1 MSIYRVGRAL
11 RQPLCSACILSRFHR
26 LYTVAAVQHAAP
38 TAASEDNT
46 EPSSEPSPPKAS
58 KRKSTRKATKK
69 PDVPPRKT
77 VLEESR
83 VHSHLA
89 SLQATEGI
97 LTLDELE
104 RHKPSGLAH
113 PQSPKYEEQYSELQ
127 NFLLR
132 SFNSKQLVQF
142 IRLSGSNVPM
152 SRDKNSLVTIILE
165 ETWNMP
171 SLSQIQKDKKER
183 TETGSQTYPLDRR
196 QSFLILG
203 KDGIDL
209 LTLSTKYKVQMSFSS
224 NPLSL
229 KVSGLRVHLNQL
241 SEHVLRFKESIR
253 DEIYHLPTKLPI
265 RADLLQRVSR
275 LAGAFTENLECGTIR
290 ISYKVDQSQAL
301 IHAKRL
307 ATRASCE
314 SLSSPDRDVFVHI
327 PPGIPSSTPVPLSMF
342 PHTYS
347 LYPFLSPRT
356 VPWTSSGGGS
366 FRIRRVGEWL
376 GISSREDLLKSGG
389 LAMGRGTVL
398 TKEAEKEDIRQVLKN
413 MAGLD
418 ETKTVTASF
427 GHVLLNTPPLA
438 RTTLVP
444 PLKGN
449 WPLADILKWIREYT
463 VPRTFSPSVPAA
475 VLELTPSN
483 QRTLH
488 RLIYRQV
495 FPPDTRAN
503 PDSART
509 IRFETAL
516 NVLPE
521 EGQNGTSFSPSAS
534 IGSEESFDLMLPD
547 RSTDIQFSV
556 SDTRSLTMS
565 EWPSELKGYFEALQS
580 FILGSDD
587 GAPQPETPLTLC
599 HGDETYVLN
608 FSSSV
613 RQHNDTIP
621 GADFQSDFTSE
632 NELDLES
639 DQKSSVCK
647 VVCQNVFNEASWR
660 SFMKTCDHLSTL
672 SFRVTPPT
680 STLEGSA
687 EDLETERF

>member
-11 RQPLCSACILSRFHR
+11 QRPLCFACILSRLHR
-26 LYTVAAVQHAAP
+26 LYTAAAVQPSPTTASKDHAEL
-38 TAASEDNT
+38 SFG
-46 EPSSEPSPPKAS
+46 PSPPKAS
-58 KRKSTRKATKK
+58 KRKPTKK
-69 PDVPPRKT
+69 KKQDVLPRKT

-89 SLQATEGI
+89 SLRATKGV

-113 PQSPKYEEQYSELQ
+113 PESPQYEEQYSELH
-127 NFLLR
+127 NLLLR
-132 SFNSKQLVQF
+132 SFTNKQLVQF
-142 IRLSGSNVPM
+142 IRLSGSNLPL
-152 SRDKNSLVTIILE
+152 SRDKNSLATIILE
-165 ETWNMP
+165 EAWNLP
-171 SLSQIQKDKKER
+171 SLSQIKKDKKER
-183 TETGSQTYPLDRR
+183 TETGSRTYPLDRR

-203 KDGIDL
+203 NDGADL
-209 LTLSTKYKVQMSFSS
+209 LALSTKYKVQMSFSS

-241 SEHVLRFKESIR
+241 SEHILRFKESIH
-253 DEIYHLPTKLPI
+253 DEIYQLPTKLPI

-275 LAGAFTENLECGTIR
+275 LAGAFTENIENGMIR
-290 ISYKVDQSQAL
+290 ISYKVDQPQAL
-301 IHAKRL
+301 VHAKRL

-314 SLSSPDRDVFVHI
+314 SLSNPERSVLVHI

-347 LYPFLSPRT
+347 LYPFLSPRS
-356 VPWTSSGGGS
+356 VPWTSNGGGS

-389 LAMGRGTVL
+389 LVMGRGTIL
-398 TKEAEKEDIRQVLKN
+398 TKEEEKEDIRQMLKN
-413 MAGLD
+413 VVGLD
-418 ETKTVTASF
+418 ETKIVTASF
-427 GHVLLNTPPLA
+427 GHILLNTTPSA
-438 RTTLVP
+438 KTTLAP

-449 WPLADILKWIREYT
+449 WPLADILKWMREHT

-475 VLELTPSN
+475 VLDLTPSK

-495 FPPDTRAN
+495 SPSDPRKNQGST
-503 PDSART
+503 RT
-509 IRFETAL
+509 IRFEMAL
-516 NVLPE
+516 NASQE
-521 EGQNGTSFSPSAS
+521 ESQNGSSFSPSAS
-534 IGSEESFDLMLPD
+534 IGSEEFFDLMLPD
-547 RSTDIQFSV
+547 RPTDVQFSV

-587 GAPQPETPLTLC
+587 SVPQPETPLTLR

-613 RQHNDTIP
+613 REHNDTIP
-621 GADFQSDFTSE
+621 GVDFQSDFMSE

-647 VVCQNVFNEASWR
+647 VVCQSVFNDASWR

-672 SFRVTPPT
+672 SSRVTPPT
-680 STLEGSA
+680 SPLEESI
-687 EDLETERF
+687 EDIKTARF

>member
-11 RQPLCSACILSRFHR
+11 HRPLCSACILSRFHH
-26 LYTVAAVQHAAP
+26 LYTTAAVQPAPITETEDHAE
-38 TAASEDNT
+38 S
-46 EPSSEPSPPKAS
+46 SSEPSTPKAS
-58 KRKSTRKATKK
+58 KRKSRKKK

-89 SLQATEGI
+89 SLQATKGV

-104 RHKPSGLAH
+104 RHKPSDLAH
-113 PQSPKYEEQYSELQ
+113 PQSPQYEEQYLELH

-132 SFNSKQLVQF
+132 SFNNKQLVQF
-142 IRLSGSNVPM
+142 IRLSGSNLPL
-152 SRDKNSLVTIILE
+152 SRDKNSLARIILE
-165 ETWNMP
+165 DAWNLP
-171 SLSQIQKDKKER
+171 SLSQIKKDQKER

-203 KDGIDL
+203 KDGVDL
-209 LTLSTKYKVQMSFSS
+209 LALSTEYKVQMSFSS
-224 NPLSL
+224 NPLAL
-229 KVSGLRVHLNQL
+229 KVSGLRVHLKQL
-241 SEHVLRFKESIR
+241 SEHILRFKESIR
-253 DEIYHLPTKLPI
+253 DEVYQLPTKLPI
-265 RADLLQRVSR
+265 RGDLLQRVSR
-275 LAGAFTENLECGTIR
+275 LAGAFTENLENGMIR
-290 ISYKVDQSQAL
+290 ISYKVDQPQAL
-301 IHAKRL
+301 VHAKRL

-314 SLSSPDRDVFVHI
+314 SLSNPERNVLVHI

-347 LYPFLSPRT
+347 LYPFLSPRSM
-356 VPWTSSGGGS
+356 PWTSSGGGS

-376 GISSREDLLKSGG
+376 GINSREDLLKSGG

-398 TKEAEKEDIRQVLKN
+398 TKEVEKENIRQLLKN
-413 MAGLD
+413 AVGLD
-418 ETKTVTASF
+418 ETKIVTASF
-427 GHVLLNTPPLA
+427 GHILLNTPPSTKSA
-438 RTTLVP
+438 LVP

-449 WPLADILKWIREYT
+449 WPLADILKWMREHT
-463 VPRTFSPSVPAA
+463 VPSTFSPSVPAA
-475 VLELTPSN
+475 VLELTPSK
-483 QRTLH
+483 QCTLH
-488 RLIYRQV
+488 RLVYRQV
-495 FPPDTRAN
+495 SSSVPQENQGP
-503 PDSART
+503 ART
-509 IRFETAL
+509 IRFEMAL
-516 NVLPE
+516 NAPQDE
-521 EGQNGTSFSPSAS
+521 SQNGSSFSPSVS

-547 RSTDIQFSV
+547 RPTDVQFSV
-556 SDTRSLTMS
+556 SDTRSLTES
-565 EWPSELKGYFEALQS
+565 EWPSELRGYFEALQS

-621 GADFQSDFTSE
+621 EADFQSDFMSE

-647 VVCQNVFNEASWR
+647 VVCQNVFNDPSWR
-660 SFMKTCDHLSTL
+660 SFMKTCDYLSTL
-672 SFRVTPPT
+672 SSRVTPPT
-680 STLEGSA
+680 SPLEESDG
-687 EDLETERF
+687 DLETARF